1 MRYTPQQKINK
12 ETTMAY
18 ERKFNK
24 QSKPTGGDSGG
35 AVKYDTMAKE
45 IVEWKPNNFLEIS
58 KKSYKAQDGSGEFF
72 SITKGYYANGGGD
85 VEEGT
90 PIYQK
95 SITLPSNMEV
105 LDSLLESLDKVV
117 SA

>member
-1 MRYTPQQKINK
+1 MHTIIKINEEK
-12 ETTMAY
+12 MAY
-18 ERKFNK
+18 ERKYNK
-24 QSKPTGGDSGG
+24 RPEKATNTGGN
-35 AVKYDTMAKE
+35 VKYDTMAKE
-45 IVEWKPNNFLEIS
+45 VVEWNPNNFLEIS

-95 SITLPSNMEV
+95 SLTLPNDMEV
-105 LDSLLESLDKVV
+105 MDTLLESLDKVV
-117 SA
+117 SSG

>member
-1 MRYTPQQKINK
+1 
-12 ETTMAY
+12 MAY

-24 QSKPTGGDSGG
+24 QSKPATGNSGG
-35 AVKYDTMAKE
+35 NVKYDTMAKE
-45 IVEWKPNNFLEIS
+45 IVEWNPNNFLEIS

-72 SITKGYYANGGGD
+72 SLTKGYYANGGGD

-90 PIYQK
+90 AIYQK

-105 LDSLLESLDKVV
+105 LDGLLESLDKVV